1 MNVKALF
8 WKHAAWI
15 DFEELVNAN
24 WSVCE
29 LFALKFGNVLGL
41 NEEKLEPLYEQFHEW
56 ETERT
61 FFFTC

>member
-41 NEEKLEPLYEQFHEW
+41 NEEKLELLYEQFHE
-56 ETERT
+56 
-61 FFFTC
+61 C